1 MNLPIQQY
9 HFCDGEQQMLFWYI
23 FHIFIYIFLT
33 NFFVQ
38 YIVFSKHMH
47 SLPLLY
53 IYVAKEKIFF
63 SKVIE
68 MIV

>member
-1 MNLPIQQY
+1 
-9 HFCDGEQQMLFWYI
+9 
-23 FHIFIYIFLT
+23 
-33 NFFVQ
+33 
-38 YIVFSKHMH
+38 MH